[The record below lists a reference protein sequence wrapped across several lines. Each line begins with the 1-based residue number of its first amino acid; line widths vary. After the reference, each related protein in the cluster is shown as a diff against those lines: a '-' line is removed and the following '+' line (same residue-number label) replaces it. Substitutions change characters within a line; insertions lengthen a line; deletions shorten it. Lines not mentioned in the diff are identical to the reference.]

1 VPAFLFDKRSI
12 EMKNRVGGIVIHEQD
27 QVALIK
33 RAKNDE
39 IYYTTFKLNR
49 MNFFVLTEY

>member
-1 VPAFLFDKRSI
+1 
-12 EMKNRVGGIVIHEQD
+12 MKNRVGGIVIHEQD

-49 MNFFVLTEY
+49 MNFLY